1 MPITKTA
8 RRSLKKS
15 LKNREANILKK
26 ETLKK
31 TEKKFFKL
39 LASNNLEEAKK
50 TLNLLYKL
58 LDKAAK
64 TNLIKKNTA
73 ARNKSRLAKKIV
85 VSLKKS

>member
-8 RRSLKKS
+8 KRSLKKS
-15 LKNREANILKK
+15 LKNREANALKK

-31 TEKKFFKL
+31 TEKQFFKL

-50 TLNLLYKL
+50 TLSVLYKL

-64 TNLIKKNTA
+64 TNLMKKNTA
-73 ARNKSRLAKKIV
+73 ARNKSRLAKKLV
-85 VSLKKS
+85 VSPKKS